1 MLKRI
6 AVIAGAI
13 VALAA
18 APATAE
24 GYPPGDNL
32 ITVSDTTPCPGD
44 TVTVTAQTF
53 IPGSPVEVSFDTTHL
68 GSPAANADGVV
79 TLEATIPEGTPLGAH
94 IFTALGSGVEE
105 ADLHLTANVEV
116 VSCDVAPP
124 TSAVTGGG
132 GAAGGDDSGGGG
144 LAFTGSSAT
153 MTMVRIGLALA
164 AVGGVLLAVATKRRR
179 SAARH
184 AASA

>member
-6 AVIAGAI
+6 AVIAGAV

-68 GSPAANADGVV
+68 GSPVANADGVV
-79 TLEATIPEGTPLGAH
+79 TLEATIPEGTPLGEH
-94 IFTALGSGVEE
+94 IFTALGSGIEE

-116 VSCDVAPP
+116 VSCDVAPT
-124 TSAVTGGG
+124 TSVATGG
-132 GAAGGDDSGGGG
+132 GAAGGGDSGGGG
-144 LAFTGSSAT
+144 LAFTGSNAT
-153 MTMVRIGLALA
+153 TTLLRVGLALA
-164 AVGGVLLAVATKRRR
+164 AMGGVLLAVATKRRR

-184 AASA
+184 ASA

>member
-6 AVIAGAI
+6 AVIAGAV

-44 TVTVTAQTF
+44 TVTITAQTF
-53 IPGSPVEVSFDTTHL
+53 IPGTPVEVSFDTTHL
-68 GSPAANADGVV
+68 GSPVANADGVV
-79 TLEATIPEGTPLGAH
+79 TLEATVPEGTPLGTH
-94 IFTALGSGVEE
+94 IFTALGGGIEE

-116 VSCDVAPP
+116 VSCDVAP
-124 TSAVTGGG
+124 TTTQAAGG
-132 GAAGGDDSGGGG
+132 GAAGGRDSGGG
-144 LAFTGSSAT
+144 LPITGSNAT
-153 MTMVRIGLALA
+153 TTLLRIGLALA
-164 AVGGVLLAVATKRRR
+164 ALGGVLLAVATKRRR
-179 SAARH
+179 STARH